1 MKLMELALTDYLA
14 ELRSES
20 PAPGGGSV
28 CALAGAQGMSLLMMV
43 CGLTITRE
51 KYAEHHETCKKAL
64 EKAEAIGRELA
75 DLVDLDTEAYL
86 GVAAAFKLP
95 KETEEEKGA
104 RSAAIIKATHTAT
117 EVPFRVMELS
127 LAGLELAG
135 ELMDKTNPN
144 AASDLGV
151 AGQNLSA
158 ALKGAY
164 YNVLINLSGLKDQSA
179 EETFRDTG
187 MKMVERGTLLL
198 TIIEDHTEKHL

>member
-1 MKLMELALTDYLA
+1 
-14 ELRSES
+14 
-20 PAPGGGSV
+20 
-28 CALAGAQGMSLLMMV
+28 
-43 CGLTITRE
+43 
-51 KYAEHHETCKKAL
+51 
-64 EKAEAIGRELA
+64 
-75 DLVDLDTEAYL
+75 
-86 GVAAAFKLP
+86 
-95 KETEEEKGA
+95 
-104 RSAAIIKATHTAT
+104 
-117 EVPFRVMELS
+117 MELS

>member
-1 MKLMELALTDYLA
+1 MKLMERTLTDYLE

-28 CALAGAQGMSLLMMV
+28 SALAGAQGMSLLMMV

-51 KYAEHHETCKKAL
+51 KYAVHHETCKKAL

-75 DLVDLDTEAYL
+75 ELVDLDTEAYL

-104 RSAAIIKATHTAT
+104 RSAAIIKATHKAT

-164 YNVLINLSGLKDQSA
+164 YNVLINLSGLKDSEA
-179 EETFRDTG
+179 EETFRDNG

-198 TIIEDHTEKHL
+198 TIIEDNTEKLL

>member
-1 MKLMELALTDYLA
+1 MKLMERTLTDYLE

-28 CALAGAQGMSLLMMV
+28 SALAGAQGMSLLMMV

-51 KYAEHHETCKKAL
+51 KYAAHHETCKKAL

-75 DLVDLDTEAYL
+75 ELVDLDTEAYL
-86 GVAAAFKLP
+86 EVSAAFKLP
-95 KETEEEKGA
+95 KETEEEKAA
-104 RSAAIIKATHTAT
+104 RSGAIVKATHKAT
-117 EVPFRVMELS
+117 EVPYRVMELS

-135 ELMDKTNPN
+135 ELLEKTNPN

-164 YNVLINLSGLKDQSA
+164 YNVLINLSGLKDSEA
-179 EETFRDTG
+179 EETYRDNG

-198 TIIEDHTEKHL
+198 TIIEDNTEKLL